1 MHLEIS
7 AGGLSGFVSVHSYQ
21 SSMKRYISDADKII
35 SSFKTV
41 QTSTRNVT
49 NGVGNLSGAL
59 SDITT
64 RVRNE
69 ETRKRDA
76 EFIQRESTSFLELAR
91 QVDERV
97 AAKVNQNREQFYRD
111 YPHLRPSFFHDAK
124 KFFGDVWDWLRSA
137 TKTVADVIRTI
148 KSSIGE
154 FVAKIVKSN
163 VFTKIAATIA
173 LVALAALAIFSFP
186 ALLAAVGIAGVAA
199 TILTAVFAVS
209 TAVGAILNVYS
220 VWGNI
225 AEHPVLQKIQI
236 IANTLSFGMVLVLTL
251 GTGGTVIST
260 VYAVSKIVTEI
271 TNVIDAFVVIDNE
284 FYDFLKDAAL
294 VISTATGIYLTGKKV
309 ADNKDTIRKVIK
321 NPKIISDKIIENL
334 KKTIDDIR
342 IWRQNRQI
350 LRQLRKESKLWDIDQ
365 EQVFPDGTP
374 KTTGEVNPLTGK
386 NNPLTAKSHLLD
398 TGVVLRNGRVS
409 GTHNL
414 DKLRS
419 LVAEHNRLYPDKQIT
434 LFDKSG
440 ELTPHPNI
448 KGIYDCK
455 YECNGQTFTK
465 TVFDPREISP
475 DKIAKWAESAVKKP
489 SAVTKTLT
497 DGTRTVKGT
506 APNGLQ
512 FDIIVDRNGVIK
524 SIYPVLP

>member
-1 MHLEIS
+1 MHIEIS

-35 SSFKTV
+35 SSFKAV
-41 QTSTRNVT
+41 QNSTRNIT

-69 ETRKRDA
+69 EIRKSDA
-76 EFIQRESTSFLELAR
+76 EFIQRESTSFLDLAR

-97 AAKVNQNREQFYRD
+97 AARVNQNREQFYRD

-137 TKTVADVIRTI
+137 TKNVADVIRTI

-186 ALLAAVGIAGVAA
+186 AILAAAGIAGVTA

-209 TAVGAILNVYS
+209 TAIGAILNVYS

-251 GTGGTVIST
+251 GTGGTVVST
-260 VYAVSKIVTEI
+260 VYAVSKIVTEV
-271 TNVIDAFVVIDNE
+271 TNVIDAFVVIDDE
-284 FYDFLKDAAL
+284 FYVFLKDVAL
-294 VISTATGIYLTGKKV
+294 IISTVTGIYLTGE
-309 ADNKDTIRKVIK
+309 KVI
-321 NPKIISDKIIENL
+321 DKI
-334 KKTIDDIR
+334 KS
-342 IWRQNRQI
+342 
-350 LRQLRKESKLWDIDQ
+350 RKRNVSDN
-365 EQVFPDGTP
+365 G
-374 KTTGEVNPLTGK
+374 TGK
-386 NNPLTAKSHLLD
+386 KYTGNRTEDEYEDLAKDPDHNFEPTPGSLEERDVALGLEKNGKVGHVERGPKGTDFVD
-398 TGVVLRNGRVS
+398 TTNGKYWDVKSFRSSPAGSTSAKGAFRLEKAMGQIKGEISKGINVMINT
-409 GTHNL
+409 THMTDEHILQLQNCIHENNL
-414 DKLRS
+414 DDYVLW
-419 LVAEHNRLYPDKQIT
+419 YP
-434 LFDKSG
+434 
-440 ELTPHPNI
+440 E
-448 KGIYDCK
+448 
-455 YECNGQTFTK
+455 
-465 TVFDPREISP
+465 
-475 DKIAKWAESAVKKP
+475 
-489 SAVTKTLT
+489 
-497 DGTRTVKGT
+497 
-506 APNGLQ
+506 
-512 FDIIVDRNGVIK
+512 
-524 SIYPVLP
+524 